1 MQVESAYIHIP
12 FCEHICYYCDFNK
25 VFLKGQ
31 PVDDYVDKLVEEMKY
46 TIANNPTNQL
56 KTIFVGGGTPTVL
69 NENQLKKLCE
79 GIRTNLPFED
89 GEFTFEANPGDLSE
103 DKLRILKEYGV
114 NRLSFGVQSFNDEL
128 LKKIGR
134 THTSKEVYQTV
145 HKAQSAGF
153 TNISIDLI
161 YSLPG
166 QTEEDFKDTLSKA
179 FQLEL
184 PHYSSYSLI
193 VEPKTIFYNL
203 MKKGKL
209 HLPSEESEANMY
221 SLLMDEMGKHGYEQY
236 EISNFSKPGYES
248 RHNLVYWNNEEYYGF
263 GAGAHGYVD
272 GMRQSNIGPIKKYI
286 EKIQDKQLPIFETN
300 VLTPAEMMEEHM
312 FLGLRKN
319 EGISISQFNNRFD
332 KPLLTVFEKPIK
344 EMIEKGWLEIVE
356 GYVRLT
362 KTGRFFGN
370 EVFQSFLVL

>member
-1 MQVESAYIHIP
+1 MRVASAYIHIP

-31 PVDDYVDKLVEEMKY
+31 PVDDYVDMLVEEMKY
-46 TIANNPTNQL
+46 TIDQYPTNQL

-79 GIRTNLPFED
+79 GIRANLPFVD
-89 GEFTFEANPGDLSE
+89 GEFTFEANPGDLSM
-103 DKLRILKEYGV
+103 DKLNILKEYGV
-114 NRLSFGVQSFNDEL
+114 NRLSFGVQSFNDDL

-134 THTSKEVYQTV
+134 THTSKDVYKTI
-145 HKAQSAGF
+145 HNAQSAGF

-161 YSLPG
+161 YSLPS
-166 QTEEDFKDTLSKA
+166 QTEEDFKETLNKA
-179 FQLEL
+179 FELEL

-221 SLLMDEMGKHGYEQY
+221 SLLMNEMEKHGYAQY

-248 RHNLVYWNNEEYYGF
+248 KHNLVYWDNEEYFGF
-263 GAGAHGYVD
+263 GAGAHSYLSGT
-272 GMRQSNIGPIKKYI
+272 RKSNIGPIKKYI
-286 EKIQDKQLPIFETN
+286 EKIQDKQLPIFEEN
-300 VLTPAEMMEEHM
+300 VLSSAEKMEEHM

-319 EGISISQFNNRFD
+319 EGISIAQFNNRYD
-332 KPLLTVFEKPIK
+332 KPLLTIFEKPIK
-344 EMIEKGWLEIVE
+344 AMVEKGWLEIKE

-362 KTGRFFGN
+362 KEGRFFGN